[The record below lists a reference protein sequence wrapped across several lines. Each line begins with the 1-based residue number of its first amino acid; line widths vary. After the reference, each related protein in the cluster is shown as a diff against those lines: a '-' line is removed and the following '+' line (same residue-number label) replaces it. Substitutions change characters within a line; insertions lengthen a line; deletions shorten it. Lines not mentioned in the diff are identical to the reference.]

1 MLFVN
6 TNLGEL
12 WEVSLND
19 STQTLVASGGSRGD
33 LVSYDTSNNTAI
45 LSQTDS
51 MLRLSLP
58 AGFSF
63 STSTTNVPEPG
74 ILALMGFGL
83 LGLARVRRIT
93 SR

>member
-6 TNLGEL
+6 TNFGEL

-58 AGFSF
+58 AGSSF
-63 STSTTNVPEPG
+63 STTNVPEPG
-74 ILALMGFGL
+74 TLALMGFGL